1 MSIIPRDILF
11 GDLDKD
17 VFISKVATDDEDT
30 IKCVGYP
37 YSSFVA
43 TLSRI
48 LAGRIREANEKVAK
62 ALLADLSKGFDSDLY
77 KKASSLLVLYAD
89 SRYAPS
95 GLASLSNGEKKDVL
109 ADIMEQ
115 IVIYTSYY
123 NCFVL
128 RYSDTMLDIDSKRKV
143 IENSSNFAGW
153 SNPFRFTAKL
163 VIANAMDYMYDTII
177 PNVDFSVEDRNNKPS
192 NGMPPS
198 SDIFVPIGRGEVG
211 GRAMVYDKPSFNDD
225 GSIRV
230 CPNGMEVSSSPA
242 SRLMNINVGFDSKGD
257 ISKCIEMLRGV
268 FDHLVRMKNNYI
280 YVPHFKS
287 DASKIDE
294 MTYEELVRLFD
305 LKSGMRGNNG
315 LSQEHL
321 DELDGYLDS
330 FKAKE
335 HLTREELLKHVKF
348 LQDGFPAPC
357 VPFAT
362 RFGNTYLSAPL
373 LPSVKLEKTPNAH
386 LHIEEINESLWDIES
401 QNGRLTPI
409 YVHKH
414 SVKGDDVTYGRIF
427 RKLSENIKVFN
438 QSDINK
444 FRLRMEDEVEK
455 GMGLVGD
462 HSFVELLDD
471 VYGLN
476 LGNYKRYIDFIGFA
490 LFQLKYKVSSIGS
503 YKLRYNDSV
512 HLLGAHAPMVSY
524 IDFR

>member
-1 MSIIPRDILF
+1 MLRASDIAKLKSDDY
-11 GDLDKD
+11 DLYKGEGEAR
-17 VFISKVATDDEDT
+17 VSHGGIM
-30 IKCVGYP
+30 P

-77 KKASSLLVLYAD
+77 KKAKGIVIPYGDRLHSA
-89 SRYAPS
+89 S
-95 GLASLSNGEKKDVL
+95 GIGSASYVDTKDVL
-109 ADIMEQ
+109 ANLMEQ

-123 NCFVL
+123 NCLVL
-128 RYSDTMLDIDSKRKV
+128 RYSDTMLGIDDKRKV
-143 IENSSNFAGW
+143 IENSCNFVKW
-153 SNPFRFTAKL
+153 STPFRLSSRL
-163 VIANAMDYMYDTII
+163 VIATAMDYIYETII
-177 PNVDFSVEDRNNKPS
+177 PNVDFSVEDRNDKPS
-192 NGMPPS
+192 NGMYPS

-230 CPNGMEVSSSPA
+230 CPKGREESYAPS
-242 SRLMNINVGFDSKGD
+242 SRLMNVNVGMDSNGN
-257 ISKCIEMLRGV
+257 IYKCLEMLYNV
-268 FDHLVRMKNNYI
+268 FDHLVRTKNAYI
-280 YVPHFKS
+280 YIGGYKS

-335 HLTREELLKHVKF
+335 HLTREDLLKHVKF
-348 LQDGFPAPC
+348 LQDGLPAPY

-362 RFGNTYLSAPL
+362 RFGNTYISAPL
-373 LPSVKLEKTPNAH
+373 LPSVKLEETPNAH

-401 QNGRLTPI
+401 QKGRLTPI

-427 RKLSENIKVFN
+427 RKLSENIKVIN

-444 FRLRMEDEVEK
+444 FRLRMEDEIEK
-455 GMGLVGD
+455 GLGLAGD

-476 LGNYKRYIDFIGFA
+476 FGNYKRYMDFIGFA